1 VATGRRWRS
10 VLVLEGV
17 ETDDRRLID
26 PGALA
31 WRDLPLTLMAMTET
45 SEGGHVGAEVAGRI
59 DTITRNPETGEV
71 VGEGEFDVGE
81 FGVEVARLVEAEV
94 LRGVSVDLAIK
105 TFELRGENGEPLED
119 ADPFSDEP
127 IIFAVTEATIMG
139 ATVCPFPAFADANI
153 VLVAGADNSVARVEF
168 GTIELVSEGTETL
181 QVEAAEEGLAEGALG
196 AALRVLI
203 ADTQSMAA
211 TVRGYVWNAQGD
223 GAAGLFREMSAD
235 LGDGAASLSAQA
247 VAVGARVPVGVDEIG
262 QLRTIEDG
270 GDAVAVFD
278 MAATLGVQNEKV
290 LAALNAAWLIAL
302 EAEDAGTAAALST
315 RAQRHQS
322 WAQRL
327 RALTVA

>member
-1 VATGRRWRS
+1 VSTTEVATGRRWRS

-105 TFELRGENGEPLED
+105 PLED

-223 GAAGLFREMSAD
+223 GAAGT
-235 LGDGAASLSAQA
+235 
-247 VAVGARVPVGVDEIG
+247 AR
-262 QLRTIEDG
+262 R
-270 GDAVAVFD
+270 
-278 MAATLGVQNEKV
+278 
-290 LAALNAAWLIAL
+290 
-302 EAEDAGTAAALST
+302 
-315 RAQRHQS
+315 RC
-322 WAQRL
+322 RL
-327 RALTVA
+327 RLSRSALACPWGSMRSASFARSRMVGTRSPCSTWPRPWACRTRRCLPP